1 MRKRPIRTMRIES
14 HRVRSP
20 VEPVRSWSPRW
31 CECAVSVLHTHGCVC
46 VRVKL
51 CVGIGVGVDVGGR
64 GGGERTGARVKSRG
78 AEQSRAEH
86 TQHTILT
93 RFRSGRGQKTEERDG
108 LTGNG

>member
-20 VEPVRSWSPRW
+20 VEPIRSWSPRW

-46 VRVKL
+46 VCVCVKL

-64 GGGERTGARVKSRG
+64 GEERERGPGSR
-78 AEQSRAEH
+78 AEEQSRAEQSTAH
-86 TQHTILT
+86 NPYQVSIGSGTKD
-93 RFRSGRGQKTEERDG
+93 GRGE
-108 LTGNG
+108 TG